1 MIHLHVHTNFSLLQ
15 GTIRIEAL
23 IQTCVKQNIKS
34 IALTDTNA
42 MNGLVQFAKQAS
54 ECKINPILGS
64 CITDPEDEKGYIIL
78 LAKNNEGYSDLCKII
93 TQRKLNDDFSILNIL
108 SQVWK
113 NLFLITPF
121 VDLLN
126 QVNKKNIFYIYHF
139 VTKKSRFV
147 TFLWPAY
154 AIIKS

>member
-15 GTIRIEAL
+15 GTIRIEEL
-23 IQTCVKQNIKS
+23 IKTCVKQNIKS

-108 SQVWK
+108 SK
-113 NLFLITPF
+113 I
-121 VDLLN
+121 
-126 QVNKKNIFYIYHF
+126 
-139 VTKKSRFV
+139 
-147 TFLWPAY
+147 
-154 AIIKS
+154 